1 MFLLCSIL
9 MFGLP
14 AVFNYSRSLFS
25 FYYWEIFP
33 YITPF
38 VYPIGLIAQTT
49 SAYLTLCVTVE
60 RYVAVCQP
68 LKARSL
74 CTYGR
79 ARTCVVVMGTAALI
93 YNIPRFFEVTWHH
106 VYNEEEDLN
115 RTQVIA
121 TEIRRNQTYIR

>member
-1 MFLLCSIL
+1 

-14 AVFNYSRSLFS
+14 AVFNYTKTIFS
-25 FYYWEIFP
+25 FYYWEVFP
-33 YITPF
+33 YITPI

-60 RYVAVCQP
+60 RYVAVCLP

-79 ARTCVVVMGTAALI
+79 ARNCVVIMGSAAFV
-93 YNIPRFFEVTWHH
+93 YNIPRFFEVTWRQA
-106 VYNEEEDLN
+106 YSKTEGIN
-115 RTQVIA
+115 RTQVA
-121 TEIRRNQTYIR
+121 PTEMRQDETYIRY

>member
-1 MFLLCSIL
+1 

-14 AVFNYSRSLFS
+14 SVFNYTKSYFS
-25 FYYWEIFP
+25 FYYWEVFP

-38 VYPIGLIAQTT
+38 VYPIGLIAQTS

-60 RYVAVCQP
+60 RYVAVCLP

-79 ARTCVVVMGTAALI
+79 ARGCVLGLGAAAVI
-93 YNIPRFFEVTWHH
+93 YNIPR
-106 VYNEEEDLN
+106 
-115 RTQVIA
+115 
-121 TEIRRNQTYIR
+121 